1 MGGPDKLP
9 VLFETALN
17 IIIVKITRL
26 FHQEIYLDK
35 TG

>member
-9 VLFETALN
+9 VFETALN
-17 IIIVKITRL
+17 IIIVKIARL